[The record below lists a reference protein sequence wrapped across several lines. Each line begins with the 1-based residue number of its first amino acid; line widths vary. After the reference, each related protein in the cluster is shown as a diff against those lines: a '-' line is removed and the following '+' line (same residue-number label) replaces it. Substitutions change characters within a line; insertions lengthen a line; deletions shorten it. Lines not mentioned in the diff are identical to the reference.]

1 MKRFL
6 TTILWFCAAY
16 LGFAQTAIGVKV
28 TDPLSA
34 VSLAAP
40 LYTATNV
47 DLKNYNA
54 FVSLGG
60 FVRIPLKEHW
70 VLQSEL
76 LFKHEAVR
84 FRIENSSN
92 DSYYRFEYLDVPLL
106 VQYEGKKAF
115 RGFGFV
121 GFSPK
126 ISTRAAFRDK
136 GSNEVQ
142 DMKYYF
148 GTGQLHI
155 NFNIGGGVLF
165 ERPKW
170 IYTVDARFS
179 TSITN
184 LASGSR
190 TEYINFDKAR
200 TFVFGISLGA
210 GYKFSK
216 KKNDTPP
223 TEEIVAPTEEVI
235 APTEEIVT
243 PTEEVN
249 KEPITE

>member
-6 TTILWFCAAY
+6 IIIIFLSVTTFS
-16 LGFAQTAIGVKV
+16 FAQTAIGIKV

-34 VSLAAP
+34 VSLITP
-40 LYTATNV
+40 LYTTANV
-47 DLKNYNA
+47 DLKTYNA

-84 FRIENSSN
+84 FRIENSN
-92 DSYYRFEYLDVPLL
+92 KDSYYRFEYLDVPFL

-126 ISTRAAFRDK
+126 ILFSSSFYDASKNVTYR
-136 GSNEVQ
+136 GSSQ
-142 DMKYYF
+142 
-148 GTGQLHI
+148 
-155 NFNIGGGVLF
+155 FNTVMLIGHIGGGVLF

-179 TSITN
+179 TNITN

-200 TFVFGISLGA
+200 TFVFSISLGA
-210 GYKFSK
+210 GYKLSK
-216 KKNDTPP
+216 KMRTTPQEELPIIINDSIP
-223 TEEIVAPTEEVI
+223 A
-235 APTEEIVT
+235 
-243 PTEEVN
+243 EVN
-249 KEPITE
+249 TSQEQDF

>member
-6 TTILWFCAAY
+6 ITVAFLSVTTFS
-16 LGFAQTAIGVKV
+16 FAQTAIGVKV

-84 FRIENSSN
+84 FRIENSSK
-92 DSYYRFEYLDVPLL
+92 DSYYRFEYLDVPFL

-126 ISTRAAFRDK
+126 ILFSSSFYDASKNVYKDPYNNIEYHKFKILELQQSTTDFK
-136 GSNEVQ
+136 KLKIEPQTIFHYECEQPS
-142 DMKYYF
+142 
-148 GTGQLHI
+148 
-155 NFNIGGGVLF
+155 
-165 ERPKW
+165 ERR
-170 IYTVDARFS
+170 IYGEA
-179 TSITN
+179 N
-184 LASGSR
+184 
-190 TEYINFDKAR
+190 
-200 TFVFGISLGA
+200 
-210 GYKFSK
+210 
-216 KKNDTPP
+216 
-223 TEEIVAPTEEVI
+223 
-235 APTEEIVT
+235 
-243 PTEEVN
+243 
-249 KEPITE
+249 

>member
-6 TTILWFCAAY
+6 ITIAFLSVTTFS
-16 LGFAQTAIGVKV
+16 FAQTAIGVKV

-34 VSLAAP
+34 VSLITP

-60 FVRIPLKEHW
+60 FVRIPLKERW

-84 FRIENSSN
+84 FRIENSSK
-92 DSYYRFEYLDVPLL
+92 DSYYRFEYLDVPFL
-106 VQYEGKKAF
+106 VQYEGKKAI

-126 ISTRAAFRDK
+126 ILFSSAFYDASK
-136 GSNEVQ
+136 NITYGGSSQ
-142 DMKYYF
+142 
-148 GTGQLHI
+148 
-155 NFNIGGGVLF
+155 FNTVMLMGHIGGGVLF

-170 IYTVDARFS
+170 IYTVDARLS
-179 TSITN
+179 TNITN
-184 LASGSR
+184 LASGIR

-210 GYKFSK
+210 GYKLSK
-216 KKNDTPP
+216 KKNNTPP
-223 TEEIVAPTEEVI
+223 TEEV
-235 APTEEIVT
+235 VT

>member
-6 TTILWFCAAY
+6 TTILWLCAAY
-16 LGFAQTAIGVKV
+16 VGFAQTAIGVKV

-84 FRIENSSN
+84 FRIENSSK
-92 DSYYRFEYLDVPLL
+92 DSYYRFEYLDVPFL
-106 VQYEGKKAF
+106 VQYEGKKAI

-126 ISTRAAFRDK
+126 FLITSSFYDDSKSVTYG
-136 GSNEVQ
+136 GSSQ
-142 DMKYYF
+142 
-148 GTGQLHI
+148 
-155 NFNIGGGVLF
+155 FNTVMMMGHIGGGVLF

-216 KKNDTPP
+216 KKNNTLP

>member
-6 TTILWFCAAY
+6 ITIIFLSVTTFS
-16 LGFAQTAIGVKV
+16 FAQTAIGIKV

-34 VSLAAP
+34 VSLITP
-40 LYTATNV
+40 LYTTVNV
-47 DLKNYNA
+47 DLKTYNA

-60 FVRIPLKEHW
+60 FVRIPLKERW

-84 FRIENSSN
+84 FRIENSSK
-92 DSYYRFEYLDVPLL
+92 DSYYRFEYLDVPFL
-106 VQYEGKKAF
+106 VQYEGKKAI

-126 ISTRAAFRDK
+126 ILITSSFYDDSKSVTYG
-136 GSNEVQ
+136 GSSQ
-142 DMKYYF
+142 
-148 GTGQLHI
+148 
-155 NFNIGGGVLF
+155 FNTVMMMGHIGGGVLF

-210 GYKFSK
+210 GYKLSK
-216 KKNDTPP
+216 KMRTIPQEELPTITNDSIP
-223 TEEIVAPTEEVI
+223 A
-235 APTEEIVT
+235 
-243 PTEEVN
+243 EVN
-249 KEPITE
+249 TSQEQDF

>member
-1 MKRFL
+1 MKHFL
-6 TTILWFCAAY
+6 IIIIFLSVTTFS
-16 LGFAQTAIGVKV
+16 FAQTAIGVKV

-47 DLKNYNA
+47 DLKTYNA

-60 FVRIPLKEHW
+60 FVRIPLKERW

-84 FRIENSSN
+84 FRIENSSK
-92 DSYYRFEYLDVPLL
+92 DSYYRFEYLDVPFL
-106 VQYEGKKAF
+106 VQYEGKKAI

-126 ISTRAAFRDK
+126 ILFSSAFYDASK
-136 GSNEVQ
+136 NVTYGGSSQ
-142 DMKYYF
+142 
-148 GTGQLHI
+148 
-155 NFNIGGGVLF
+155 FNTVMLIGHIGGGVLF

-179 TSITN
+179 ANITN

-216 KKNDTPP
+216 KKNNTP
-223 TEEIVAPTEEVI
+223 
-235 APTEEIVT
+235 PTEEIVT

>member
-6 TTILWFCAAY
+6 ITIIFLSVTTFS
-16 LGFAQTAIGVKV
+16 FAQTAIGVKI

-47 DLKNYNA
+47 DLKTYNA

-84 FRIENSSN
+84 FRIENSSK

-126 ISTRAAFRDK
+126 ILISSSFYDDSKSVTYG
-136 GSNEVQ
+136 GSSQ
-142 DMKYYF
+142 
-148 GTGQLHI
+148 
-155 NFNIGGGVLF
+155 FNTVMLMGHIGGGVLF

-179 TSITN
+179 TNITN

-210 GYKFSK
+210 GYKLSK
-216 KKNDTPP
+216 KMRTIPQEELPTIINDSIP
-223 TEEIVAPTEEVI
+223 A
-235 APTEEIVT
+235 
-243 PTEEVN
+243 EVN
-249 KEPITE
+249 TPQEQEI

>member
-6 TTILWFCAAY
+6 TTILWLCATY
-16 LGFAQTAIGVKV
+16 VGFAQTAIGVKV

-40 LYTATNV
+40 LYTAINV
-47 DLKNYNA
+47 DIKTYNA

-84 FRIENSSN
+84 FRIENSSK
-92 DSYYRFEYLDVPLL
+92 DSYYKFEYLDVPFLL
-106 VQYEGKKAF
+106 QCEGKKAF
-115 RGFGFV
+115 RGFGFI

-126 ISTRAAFRDK
+126 ILFSSSFYDASKNITYG
-136 GSNEVQ
+136 GSSQ
-142 DMKYYF
+142 
-148 GTGQLHI
+148 
-155 NFNIGGGVLF
+155 FNTLMLMGHIGGGVLF

-170 IYTVDARFS
+170 IYTVEARLS
-179 TSITN
+179 TNITN

-190 TEYINFDKAR
+190 TEYINFDKTR
-200 TFVFGISLGA
+200 TFMFGISLGA
-210 GYKFSK
+210 GYKISK
-216 KKNDTPP
+216 KKNNTPP
-223 TEEIVAPTEEVI
+223 TEEIITPTEE
-235 APTEEIVT
+235 AVT
-243 PTEEVN
+243 PTEEAVTPTEEIN

>member
-1 MKRFL
+1 MKRFFITIAFL
-6 TTILWFCAAY
+6 SVTTFS
-16 LGFAQTAIGVKV
+16 FAQTAIGVKV

-34 VSLAAP
+34 VSLITP

-47 DLKNYNA
+47 DIKTYNA

-60 FVRIPLKEHW
+60 FVRIPLKERW

-76 LFKHEAVR
+76 LFKHEALR
-84 FRIENSSN
+84 FRIENSSK
-92 DSYYRFEYLDVPLL
+92 DSYYRFEYLDVPFL

-115 RGFGFV
+115 RGLGFV

-126 ISTRAAFRDK
+126 ILFSSSFYDASKNITYG
-136 GSNEVQ
+136 GSSQ
-142 DMKYYF
+142 
-148 GTGQLHI
+148 
-155 NFNIGGGVLF
+155 FNTVMLMGHIGGGVLF

-170 IYTVDARFS
+170 IYTVDARLS
-179 TSITN
+179 TNITN

-216 KKNDTPP
+216 KKNNTPP
-223 TEEIVAPTEEVI
+223 TEEIVAPTEEV
-235 APTEEIVT
+235 VT

>member
-1 MKRFL
+1 ML
-6 TTILWFCAAY
+6 M
-16 LGFAQTAIGVKV
+16 G
-28 TDPLSA
+28 
-34 VSLAAP
+34 
-40 LYTATNV
+40 
-47 DLKNYNA
+47 
-54 FVSLGG
+54 
-60 FVRIPLKEHW
+60 H
-70 VLQSEL
+70 
-76 LFKHEAVR
+76 
-84 FRIENSSN
+84 
-92 DSYYRFEYLDVPLL
+92 
-106 VQYEGKKAF
+106 
-115 RGFGFV
+115 
-121 GFSPK
+121 
-126 ISTRAAFRDK
+126 
-136 GSNEVQ
+136 
-142 DMKYYF
+142 
-148 GTGQLHI
+148 
-155 NFNIGGGVLF
+155 IGGGVLF

-216 KKNDTPP
+216 KKNNTPP

>member
-6 TTILWFCAAY
+6 ITIAFLSVTTFS
-16 LGFAQTAIGVKV
+16 FAQTAIGVKV

-34 VSLAAP
+34 VSLITP

-47 DLKNYNA
+47 DIKTYNA

-60 FVRIPLKEHW
+60 FVRIPLKERW

-84 FRIENSSN
+84 FRIENSSK
-92 DSYYRFEYLDVPLL
+92 DSYYRFEYLDVPFL

-126 ISTRAAFRDK
+126 ILFSSSFYDASKNVTYG
-136 GSNEVQ
+136 GSSQ
-142 DMKYYF
+142 
-148 GTGQLHI
+148 
-155 NFNIGGGVLF
+155 FNTVMLMGHIGGGVLF

-179 TSITN
+179 TNITN

-190 TEYINFDKAR
+190 TEYINFGKAR
-200 TFVFGISLGA
+200 TFVFGISFGA
-210 GYKFSK
+210 GYKLSK
-216 KKNDTPP
+216 KMRTIPQEELPTITNDSIP
-223 TEEIVAPTEEVI
+223 A
-235 APTEEIVT
+235 
-243 PTEEVN
+243 EVN
-249 KEPITE
+249 TSQEQDF

>member
-6 TTILWFCAAY
+6 IIIIFLSVTTFS
-16 LGFAQTAIGVKV
+16 FAQTAIGVKV

-40 LYTATNV
+40 LYTATNI
-47 DLKNYNA
+47 DLKTYNV

-60 FVRIPLKEHW
+60 FVRIPLKERW

-84 FRIENSSN
+84 FRIENSSK
-92 DSYYRFEYLDVPLL
+92 DSYYRFEYFDVPFLL
-106 VQYEGKKAF
+106 QYEGKKAF

-126 ISTRAAFRDK
+126 ILFSSSFYDASKNVTYG
-136 GSNEVQ
+136 GSSQ
-142 DMKYYF
+142 
-148 GTGQLHI
+148 
-155 NFNIGGGVLF
+155 FNTVMLMGHIGGGVLF

-179 TSITN
+179 TNITN

-190 TEYINFDKAR
+190 TEYINFDKVR
-200 TFVFGISLGA
+200 TFVFGISFGA
-210 GYKFSK
+210 GYKLSK
-216 KKNDTPP
+216 KMRTTPQEELPIIINDSIST
-223 TEEIVAPTEEVI
+223 
-235 APTEEIVT
+235 
-243 PTEEVN
+243 EVN
-249 KEPITE
+249 TSQEQEF

>member
-1 MKRFL
+1 MKHFL
-6 TTILWFCAAY
+6 TTIAFLSVTTFS
-16 LGFAQTAIGVKV
+16 FAQTAIGIKV

-47 DLKNYNA
+47 DIKTYNA

-84 FRIENSSN
+84 FRIENSSK
-92 DSYYRFEYLDVPLL
+92 DSYYRFEYLDVPFL
-106 VQYEGKKAF
+106 VQYEGKKAI

-126 ISTRAAFRDK
+126 FLITSSFYDASKSVTYG
-136 GSNEVQ
+136 GSSQ
-142 DMKYYF
+142 
-148 GTGQLHI
+148 
-155 NFNIGGGVLF
+155 FNTVMMMGHIGGGVLF

-179 TSITN
+179 TNITN

-200 TFVFGISLGA
+200 TFVFSISLGA
-210 GYKFSK
+210 GYKLSK
-216 KKNDTPP
+216 KMRTTPQEELPTITNDSIP
-223 TEEIVAPTEEVI
+223 A
-235 APTEEIVT
+235 
-243 PTEEVN
+243 EVN
-249 KEPITE
+249 TSQEQDF

>member
-6 TTILWFCAAY
+6 ITIVFLSVTTFS
-16 LGFAQTAIGVKV
+16 FAQTAIGVKV

-34 VSLAAP
+34 VSLITP

-60 FVRIPLKEHW
+60 FVRIPLKERW

-84 FRIENSSN
+84 FRIENSSK
-92 DSYYRFEYLDVPLL
+92 DSYYRFEYLDVPFL
-106 VQYEGKKAF
+106 VQYEGKKAI

-142 DMKYYF
+142 DMEYYF

-155 NFNIGGGVLF
+155 NFNIGGGLLVERSRWLLF
-165 ERPKW
+165 AE
-170 IYTVDARFS
+170 ARYS
-179 TSITN
+179 VN
-184 LASGSR
+184 LTKMAANSSSP
-190 TEYINFDKAR
+190 YLNFIEAR
-200 TFVFGISLGA
+200 NHTFTFSLGA

-223 TEEIVAPTEEVI
+223 TEEVI
-235 APTEEIVT
+235 APTEEIVA

>member
-1 MKRFL
+1 MKRFFITIAFL
-6 TTILWFCAAY
+6 SVTTFS
-16 LGFAQTAIGVKV
+16 FAQTAIGMKV

-34 VSLAAP
+34 VSLITP

-47 DLKNYNA
+47 DIKTYNA

-60 FVRIPLKEHW
+60 FVRIPLKERW

-84 FRIENSSN
+84 FRIENSN
-92 DSYYRFEYLDVPLL
+92 KDSYYRFEYLDVPFL

-121 GFSPK
+121 GFLPK
-126 ISTRAAFRDK
+126 ILFSSAFYDASK
-136 GSNEVQ
+136 NVTYGGSSQ
-142 DMKYYF
+142 
-148 GTGQLHI
+148 
-155 NFNIGGGVLF
+155 FNTVMLMGHIGGGVLF

-179 TSITN
+179 TNITN

-200 TFVFGISLGA
+200 TFVFSISLGA
-210 GYKFSK
+210 GYKLSK
-216 KKNDTPP
+216 KMRTTPQEELPIIINDSIP
-223 TEEIVAPTEEVI
+223 A
-235 APTEEIVT
+235 
-243 PTEEVN
+243 EVN
-249 KEPITE
+249 TSQEQEF

>member
-6 TTILWFCAAY
+6 IIIIFLSVTTFS
-16 LGFAQTAIGVKV
+16 FAQTAIGIKV

-34 VSLAAP
+34 VSLITP
-40 LYTATNV
+40 LYTTVNV
-47 DLKNYNA
+47 NLKTYNA

-60 FVRIPLKEHW
+60 FVHIPLREHW

-84 FRIENSSN
+84 FRIENSSK
-92 DSYYRFEYLDVPLL
+92 DSYYRFEYLDVPFL
-106 VQYEGKKAF
+106 VQYEGKKAI

-126 ISTRAAFRDK
+126 ILITSSFYDDSKSVTYG
-136 GSNEVQ
+136 GSSQ
-142 DMKYYF
+142 
-148 GTGQLHI
+148 
-155 NFNIGGGVLF
+155 FNTVMMMGHIGGGVLF

-179 TSITN
+179 TNITN

-200 TFVFGISLGA
+200 TFVFSISLGA
-210 GYKFSK
+210 GYKLSK
-216 KKNDTPP
+216 KMRTISQEELPTITNDSIP
-223 TEEIVAPTEEVI
+223 A
-235 APTEEIVT
+235 
-243 PTEEVN
+243 EVN
-249 KEPITE
+249 TSQEQDF

>member
-6 TTILWFCAAY
+6 IIIIFLSVTTFS
-16 LGFAQTAIGVKV
+16 FAQTAIGIKV

-34 VSLAAP
+34 VSLITP
-40 LYTATNV
+40 LYTTANV
-47 DLKNYNA
+47 DIKTYNA

-60 FVRIPLKEHW
+60 FVRIPLKERW

-84 FRIENSSN
+84 FRIENSSK
-92 DSYYRFEYLDVPLL
+92 DSYYRFEYLDVPFL

-126 ISTRAAFRDK
+126 FLITSSFYDASKSVTYG
-136 GSNEVQ
+136 GSSQ
-142 DMKYYF
+142 
-148 GTGQLHI
+148 
-155 NFNIGGGVLF
+155 FNTVMMMGHIGGGVLF

-179 TSITN
+179 TNITN

-216 KKNDTPP
+216 KKNNTSIED
-223 TEEIVAPTEEVI
+223 I
-235 APTEEIVT
+235 
-243 PTEEVN
+243 N
-249 KEPITE
+249 